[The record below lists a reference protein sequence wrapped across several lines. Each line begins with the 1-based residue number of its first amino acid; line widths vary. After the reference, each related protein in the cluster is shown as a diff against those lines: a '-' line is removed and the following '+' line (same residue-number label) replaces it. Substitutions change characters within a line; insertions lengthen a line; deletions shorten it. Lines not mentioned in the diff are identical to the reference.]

1 MSQEDNGNKEA
12 FNNTVQSLLDHG
24 LDMNKGL
31 QIIEANTISEVKYQL
46 DAYQSFSGPW
56 LCILQSQKVEVTKK
70 K

>member
-1 MSQEDNGNKEA
+1 MTAEDNANKEA

-46 DAYQSFSGPW
+46 DAYQSFAGPW
-56 LCILQSQKVEVTKK
+56 LCILQSQKETSKK